1 MKLSALFRSLSFGE
15 LSNLSI
21 SGEGS
26 GNIIEAGRPKVIEAV
41 NAALKDMFGR
51 VVLLEKELLIRS
63 LDWKSLY
70 YLRKEHAVMDPSTEL
85 KYIID
90 TPKNPFTGDLVKVL
104 HVRNECGDILPLND
118 AEQWASVFTPHFDS
132 LQLTHPGA
140 GQVFSVGYQAL
151 HPVILDTMDSA
162 DAVLNQEIRIP
173 PLFEEVLRLKVAY
186 GIFSAMSGQEM
197 SLKAQS
203 LEVAYEGK
211 FIEID
216 QKNLIGD
223 SGQDTNVKIYQRGF
237 P

>member
-1 MKLSALFRSLSFGE
+1 MKLQELFRTLSYGE
-15 LSNLSI
+15 LSNLSM

-26 GNIIEAGRPKVIEAV
+26 GTITAEAQPKLIVAV

-51 VVLLEKELLIRS
+51 LVLLEKELLIKS
-63 LDWKSLY
+63 LDWKNLY
-70 YLRKEHAVMDPSTEL
+70 YLRKEHAMMDPSNEL
-85 KYIID
+85 KYILD
-90 TPKNPFTGDLVKVL
+90 TPKNPFTNDLVKVL
-104 HVRNECGDILPLND
+104 HVRNECGDILPMND

-151 HPVILDTMDSA
+151 HPKILDTMDTA

-173 PLFEEVLRLKVAY
+173 PLFEEMLRLKVAY

-203 LEVAYEGK
+203 LEMAYEGK

-216 QKNLIGD
+216 QKNMIGD
-223 SGQDTNVKIYQRGF
+223 SGHDTNVKIYQRGF